1 MVEVGKAEKLPYNVI
16 DFQKT
21 SHKPVRIKEVLAGPS
36 SVGFRNKE
44 WTDVAIS
51 VPREFPNSRGQG
63 PDEDGCRQGIVPLK
77 ECDGLEVP
85 PWWCWDYK
93 EQFINL
99 QLKTDKN
106 WFAVS
111 DIL

>member
-1 MVEVGKAEKLPYNVI
+1 MVEVGKA
-16 DFQKT
+16 
-21 SHKPVRIKEVLAGPS
+21 VRIKEVLAGPS

-85 PWWCWDYK
+85 CHRVVF
-93 EQFINL
+93 FIINENSMVF
-99 QLKTDKN
+99 T
-106 WFAVS
+106 AG
-111 DIL
+111 DIG